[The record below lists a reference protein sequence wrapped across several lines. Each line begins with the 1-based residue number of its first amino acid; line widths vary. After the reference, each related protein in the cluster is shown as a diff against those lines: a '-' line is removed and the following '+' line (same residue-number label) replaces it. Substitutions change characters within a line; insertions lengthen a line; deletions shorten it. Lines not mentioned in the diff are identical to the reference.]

1 MASSK
6 NCCTFAPPNAQA
18 VYAIQQNYE
27 KWHFY
32 LQVSFFLCNFAAQ
45 NERNAVM
52 PEISRFY
59 GIVITMYNSEH
70 NPPHFHIRY
79 NDYRAT
85 MDINTGEINGNL
97 PRRVLNLVYEWFDQ
111 HKDELK
117 ENWLRMEKGEEI
129 IDIKPL
135 D

>member
-1 MASSK
+1 MA
-6 NCCTFAPPNAQA
+6 
-18 VYAIQQNYE
+18 
-27 KWHFY
+27 Y
-32 LQVSFFLCNFAAQ
+32 LLRMSFFLCTFAA
-45 NERNAVM
+45 AKSLTHTIM
-52 PEISRFY
+52 SEISRFY

-111 HKDELK
+111 HNDELK

-129 IDIKPL
+129 INIKPL

>member
-1 MASSK
+1 
-6 NCCTFAPPNAQA
+6 
-18 VYAIQQNYE
+18 
-27 KWHFY
+27 
-32 LQVSFFLCNFAAQ
+32 
-45 NERNAVM
+45 M
-52 PEISRFY
+52 PEICRFY

-97 PRRVLNLVYEWFDQ
+97 PRRVLNLVYEWYDE
-111 HKDELK
+111 HKSELK

-129 IDIKPL
+129 INIKPL

>member
-1 MASSK
+1 
-6 NCCTFAPPNAQA
+6 
-18 VYAIQQNYE
+18 
-27 KWHFY
+27 
-32 LQVSFFLCNFAAQ
+32 
-45 NERNAVM
+45 M

-59 GIVITMYNSEH
+59 GIVITMYNLEH

-97 PRRVLNLVYEWFDQ
+97 PRRVLNMVYEWYDL
-111 HKDELK
+111 HKVELK
-117 ENWLRMEKGEEI
+117 DNWLRMEKGEEI
-129 IDIKPL
+129 IEIKPL

>member
-1 MASSK
+1 
-6 NCCTFAPPNAQA
+6 
-18 VYAIQQNYE
+18 
-27 KWHFY
+27 
-32 LQVSFFLCNFAAQ
+32 
-45 NERNAVM
+45 M

-79 NDYRAT
+79 NDFRAA

-97 PRRVLNLVYEWFDQ
+97 PRRVLNLVYEWYDQ

-117 ENWLRMEKGEEI
+117 NNWLRMENGEEI
-129 IDIKPL
+129 IEIKPL

>member
-1 MASSK
+1 
-6 NCCTFAPPNAQA
+6 
-18 VYAIQQNYE
+18 
-27 KWHFY
+27 
-32 LQVSFFLCNFAAQ
+32 
-45 NERNAVM
+45 M

-59 GIVITMYNSEH
+59 GIVITM
-70 NPPHFHIRY
+70 
-79 NDYRAT
+79 T

-129 IDIKPL
+129 INIKPL

>member
-1 MASSK
+1 MAYPLAYVI
-6 NCCTFAPPNAQA
+6 FF
-18 VYAIQQNYE
+18 VY
-27 KWHFY
+27 
-32 LQVSFFLCNFAAQ
+32 LCSAKSLTHTI
-45 NERNAVM
+45 M

-111 HKDELK
+111 HNDELK

-129 IDIKPL
+129 INIKPL

>member
-1 MASSK
+1 MRM
-6 NCCTFAPPNAQA
+6 
-18 VYAIQQNYE
+18 
-27 KWHFY
+27 
-32 LQVSFFLCNFAAQ
+32 SFFLCNFAAQ
-45 NERNAVM
+45 NVITNTM

-129 IDIKPL
+129 INIKPL

>member
-1 MASSK
+1 MESLSR
-6 NCCTFAPPNAQA
+6 CTIRSTPLR
-18 VYAIQQNYE
+18 I
-27 KWHFY
+27 
-32 LQVSFFLCNFAAQ
+32 
-45 NERNAVM
+45 
-52 PEISRFY
+52 
-59 GIVITMYNSEH
+59 
-70 NPPHFHIRY
+70 FHIRY

-129 IDIKPL
+129 INIKPL

>member
-1 MASSK
+1 MRSV
-6 NCCTFAPPNAQA
+6 TF
-18 VYAIQQNYE
+18 
-27 KWHFY
+27 
-32 LQVSFFLCNFAAQ
+32 LQINLHISDFFCNFAAEKLTESIIVLLKGAKKS
-45 NERNAVM
+45 NVITIM

-85 MDINTGEINGNL
+85 MDINTGELNGNL
-97 PRRVLNLVYEWFDQ
+97 PRRGVNLVYEWYDQ
-111 HKDELK
+111 HKEDLK
-117 ENWLRMEKGEEI
+117 NNWLRMEKGEEI
-129 IDIKPL
+129 IEIKPL